1 MFSSKKNTASTSTMD
16 TLIGK
21 DSTVDGKVKCNAS
34 LRIEGKVNGD
44 VECSGDVTLGK
55 EAIVYSTITARN
67 VINSGTIHGA
77 IRTNGTF
84 TIASTGKMYGD
95 IAVGSLSIASGGI
108 FEGSSKMIEAESNT
122 AEINSASSANSPS
135 NSSKPKLHKIDGS
148 NHSASKTSAANSAN
162 SKSSAK

>member
-1 MFSSKKNTASTSTMD
+1 MFSSKKNTTSSSTMD

-21 DSTVDGKVKCNAS
+21 DSTVDGKVICQAS

-44 VECSGDVTLGK
+44 VECDGDVTLGK
-55 EAIVYSTITARN
+55 EAIVHSTITARN

-108 FEGSSKMIEAESNT
+108 FEGSSKMVEVDTAAET
-122 AEINSASSANSPS
+122 NSH
-135 NSSKPKLHKIDGS
+135 SKPKLHKIDGS
-148 NHSASKTSAANSAN
+148 NHSASKTSAANNA